1 MLDYIYTTIDYDTDS
16 WNASVTTTDET
27 FLPRQSL
34 ERGADE
40 QKGYGIYPYPEHR
53 CIQVGVNAGFFFF
66 LIIIW
71 LTIDQR
77 WVPVK
82 TWSQSGRRM
91 AWVYLQCGSNPS
103 MLNYLVIYIVNYG
116 ITSCIHQLNQKYEDP
131 ESVCVVNNRPVLPM
145 FYTDERMWIS
155 HDLDDTA
162 LSPPP
167 SHIL

>member
-16 WNASVTTTDET
+16 WNASVTPQMKRFYLD
-27 FLPRQSL
+27 SL
-34 ERGADE
+34 WREGLLNRRGMEYTHTLNIAAY
-40 QKGYGIYPYPEHR
+40 KLGWTL
-53 CIQVGVNAGFFFF
+53 VFFF

-82 TWSQSGRRM
+82 TWSRSGRRM

>member
-1 MLDYIYTTIDYDTDS
+1 MLDYIYYYRL
-16 WNASVTTTDET
+16 WYWFMKCQRYTTDEA

-34 ERGADE
+34 ERGAVE

-53 CIQVGVNAGFFFF
+53 CTQVGVHAGFFF
-66 LIIIW
+66 LLIIW

-82 TWSQSGRRM
+82 TWSRSGRRM

-131 ESVCVVNNRPVLPM
+131 ESASVVNNRPVLPM